1 MAVLLAA
8 SEPEFFNANFANFL
22 ETLLKVK
29 DKTVRPYA
37 LEALRYL
44 LVAYLSRN
52 MESSDEVL
60 IFSLPSFPL
69 FPTVVDC
76 ILGVRPTPACCKFCV
91 SFWVYQAFDKF
102 RQRAT

>member
-8 SEPEFFNANFANFL
+8 SDPEFFSANFGTFL

-37 LEALRYL
+37 LEALRHL

-52 MESSDEVL
+52 MESPDEVFFY
-60 IFSLPSFPL
+60 IN
-69 FPTVVDC
+69 V
-76 ILGVRPTPACCKFCV
+76 
-91 SFWVYQAFDKF
+91 
-102 RQRAT
+102 